1 MSMAGRLYN
10 YIGKVLLVIIGAVS
24 TTWAFVDIFNISVC
38 MPFVLLFI
46 FLLSSIFMLI
56 MQLKHKHIVILC
68 LGICMFLFIIFFRK
82 TLELGVVGI
91 ANRIIK
97 VYNDYFTGNAINEYE
112 LYYDKSWFLNTPEQ
126 INTLFICIVEVE
138 YIYILVAATYYKIFP
153 SIHIIVSMAFI
164 IAGPALGAMPCI
176 ACMALLIFYYLCCV
190 IFGKNKT
197 VYLGRMGVIAAA
209 VALITGVVLLVS
221 NPKKYDG
228 EARYDNYSKIVDTLS
243 DTIGINVITNKLE
256 SMFVSGDVSQGGIS
270 GGQLGKVD
278 RIKYSG
284 EKMFKIIMDR
294 DSNNVYLK
302 GFVGNYYNGRRWEP
316 MSMGDIHRY
325 SEYASDVYSGYEK
338 VITDNF
344 GYVSS
349 SLGESV
355 LKNIDI
361 TYINGSRDYTMYPYY
376 SDIEVP
382 QYLSAIIPA
391 RPEGSQV
398 QYNYC
403 SIDTEQALTLLNID
417 DYISY
422 RESEFFVGISTD
434 VPDNIVQLF
443 DEILGGG
450 SSSDN
455 YLASDAVPYI
465 EQRIKFI
472 KEYLADNTSYTLNPG
487 KLESDKDYVE
497 EFLVNKKKGYCTAY
511 ASAATLMF
519 RYYGIPARYVE
530 GYVITQKEQDKAK
543 EAEGSKKIVLELE
556 DRTAH
561 AWTEIYIP
569 DVGFIPIEVTPGYY
583 SNNNSGDGN
592 NPDESTE
599 QSSEQTTTEKE
610 NQTSKEQ
617 VTTGSD
623 AATTDDSGKIVTNK
637 EKDKKNDEKIFIIF
651 GLLACVAVITVVFVI
666 IGRTNS
672 IRRHARMLDYDTKD
686 IRKNI
691 KVLSIYLRKCM
702 DRYKIGYSKD
712 RSIDEIADD
721 INKIID
727 RIYEL
732 NNDIS
737 NNSENKNK
745 ITELPDSND
754 TITVLWII
762 EKQKYSDKNV
772 EFTLEEYQKVR
783 QYVENLK
790 NSLQYFKNR
799 L

>member
-1 MSMAGRLYN
+1 MSMASRLYN
-10 YIGKVLLVIIGAVS
+10 YMGKVLLVILGAVS
-24 TTWAFVDIFNISVC
+24 TTWAFVDIFNVSVC

-46 FLLSSIFMLI
+46 FLLSAIFMLI
-56 MQLKHKHIVILC
+56 MQLKHKHIVIVC
-68 LGICMFLFIIFFRK
+68 VGICMLFFIIFLRK
-82 TLELGVVGI
+82 TLEMGVVGI
-91 ANRIIK
+91 ANSIIK
-97 VYNDYFTGNAINEYE
+97 VYNDYFVGNGINEYE
-112 LYYDKSWFLNTPEQ
+112 IYYNKSWFFNTPEQ
-126 INTLFICIVEVE
+126 VNTLFICIVEVE

-164 IAGPALGAMPCI
+164 IAGPALGAMPCV
-176 ACMALLIFYYLCCV
+176 ACMVLLIFYYLCCV

-197 VYLGRMGVIAAA
+197 VYLGRMGVLA
-209 VALITGVVLLVS
+209 VAVSLITGVVLLVS

-228 EARYDNYSKIVDTLS
+228 EARYDNYSKIINKLS
-243 DTIGINVITNKLE
+243 DTIGVNIVTDKLE

-284 EKMFKIIMDR
+284 EKMFKISMDK

-302 GFVGNYYNGRRWEP
+302 GFVGNYYKGRRWEP
-316 MSMGDIHRY
+316 MNMGDIHRY
-325 SEYASDVYSGYEK
+325 SEYAASVSTGYEK

-344 GYVSS
+344 GYVSN
-349 SLGESV
+349 SLGESAR
-355 LKNIDI
+355 KNIDI
-361 TYINGSRDYTMYPYY
+361 TYINGSRDYAMYPYY
-376 SDIEVP
+376 SDIQIP
-382 QYLSAIIPA
+382 QYLSAIIPE
-391 RPEGSQV
+391 RPEGSQL
-398 QYNYC
+398 QYDYY
-403 SIDTEQALTLLNID
+403 SMDSELALNLLNLYD
-417 DYISY
+417 NNSY
-422 RESEFFVGISTD
+422 HEAEFFVEMSTD
-434 VPDNIVQLF
+434 VPDNIEQLF

-450 SSSDN
+450 RSSEN
-455 YLASDAVPYI
+455 YLNSDAVPYI

-472 KEYLADNTSYTLNPG
+472 KEYLAENTSYTLNPG
-487 KLESDKDYVE
+487 KLEIDKDYVE

-511 ASAATLMF
+511 ASAATLLF

-543 EAEGSKKIVLELE
+543 ETEGSKKIVLELE

-561 AWTEIYIP
+561 AWTEIFIP
-569 DVGFIPIEVTPGYY
+569 GVGFIPIEVTPGYY
-583 SNNNSGDGN
+583 SNNNSGGAD
-592 NPDESTE
+592 NPEKNTE
-599 QSSEQTTTEKE
+599 QSSEQTTTERE
-610 NQTSKEQ
+610 NETSKEQ

-623 AATTDDSGKIVTNK
+623 AATTGDSEKIVTNK
-637 EKDKKNDEKIFIIF
+637 EKDKRNDEKIFIIF
-651 GLLACVAVITVVFVI
+651 GLLACVAVIIVVFLI

-732 NNDIS
+732 NNDTS
-737 NNSENKNK
+737 NDSENKSK
-745 ITELPDSND
+745 ITEIPDRND

-772 EFTLEEYQKVR
+772 EFTPEEYQKVR

-790 NSLQYFKNR
+790 NSLQYYKNR